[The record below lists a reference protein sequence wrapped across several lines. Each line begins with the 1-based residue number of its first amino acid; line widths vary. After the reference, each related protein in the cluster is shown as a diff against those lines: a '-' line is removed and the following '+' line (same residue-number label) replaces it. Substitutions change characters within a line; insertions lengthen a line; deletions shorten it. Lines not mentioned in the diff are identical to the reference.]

1 MNPDDL
7 IHRLHEVIDTAL
19 WDSFTVEEDRAV
31 GRAEVEA
38 CEAERREAEAVR
50 DEVTTALRR
59 LADVIEYTG
68 KQTGPPA
75 SEWEH
80 DPATILQA
88 IDRIARGEDTP

>member
-50 DEVTTALRR
+50 DEVIAAIRR
-59 LADVIEYTG
+59 LADVIEYTE
-68 KQTGPPA
+68 QVRILRR
-75 SEWEH
+75 
-80 DPATILQA
+80 ATIL
-88 IDRIARGEDTP
+88 DLAREETNERESNESA

>member
-31 GRAEVEA
+31 GRAESEA

-50 DEVTTALRR
+50 DEVIAAIRR
-59 LADVIEYTG
+59 LADVIEYVE
-68 KQTGPPA
+68 QVRILRR
-75 SEWEH
+75 
-80 DPATILQA
+80 ATIL
-88 IDRIARGEDTP
+88 DLAREETNERESNESA